1 VALYSGFPTK
11 TWYAL
16 FHFPVCRTCCPSSS
30 LVPKLITQIILGN
43 EYELY
48 YWQTSLP
55 VTNEKHTS
63 VKLLVIHYFF
73 TGVSAKIRFNP
84 MLYTRANRG
93 LSATRSNVMQILT
106 LLAPSSPSDNRVCN
120 ACLATWALAFSDTM
134 SSVFAQPTARGGILG
149 RDLRICT
156 HAKDISH
163 LNLT

>member
-1 VALYSGFPTK
+1 MALYSGFPTK
-11 TWYAL
+11 TRYAL
-16 FHFPVCRTCCPSSS
+16 FHFPVCS
-30 LVPKLITQIILGN
+30 LVPNLITQIILGN

-55 VTNEKHTS
+55 VPNEKHIS

-84 MLYTRANRG
+84 TLYTRANRG

-134 SSVFAQPTARGGILG
+134 SSVFAQPAAGGVYWEETLG
-149 RDLRICT
+149 FVLMLKTPVTLI
-156 HAKDISH
+156 
-163 LNLT
+163 